1 MLCTPITPGAALRAE
16 SSAPKIFST
25 SIPMRRILVTAAL
38 PYSNG
43 SIHLGHLLEQIQ
55 TDVWV
60 RYQKLYG
67 NECYYVCAD
76 DAHGTAT
83 MLSAEEAGVSTE
95 DWIDRLREEHI
106 RDLRLFGVE
115 HENYYSTH
123 SPENESLTLGI
134 YKKLF
139 DSGAIFTDDV
149 SQLYDSSKELFLADR
164 YVRGKCPRCGAEDQP
179 GDNCDVCGATYA
191 ATDLIDPRSVLSD
204 TQPVLKSS
212 THYFFDLAQFAD
224 FLREWTTSGTVR
236 DDVSNKLNEWLDAGL
251 KPWDI
256 SRDAPYFGFR
266 IPGTSNKYFY
276 VWLDAP
282 IGYMASFLN
291 WCKESSVE
299 FDDFWQL
306 HRETELH
313 HFIGKDIINFHAL
326 FWPAVLK
333 RSGHRTPTRIH
344 VHGFITVD
352 GEKMSKSKGTF
363 INAATY
369 GEFLDPETLRYYY
382 AARLTPTIND
392 IDFSFADFVARVNS
406 DLVGKLVNIPSRCA
420 NFLAR
425 GFDSRLATELSE
437 PALFDEFAQLKSTI
451 ERLYE
456 LGDTA
461 QVVREVML
469 LADKANQYIA
479 ANAPWELA
487 KQGSKERE
495 LQNTCTLAINL
506 FRSLCVYLKPIVP
519 QLVQRSE
526 EFLNSGQ
533 LGWNDVDKPLLD
545 HKLGEFKRLMNRVE
559 QKQIDKLIEA
569 SKDTS
574 TPETEPMPDIIS
586 IEDFQKIDLRVAK
599 VLDAK
604 LVEGADS
611 LLELKL
617 LVGTEERS
625 VFAGIRSAYKPE
637 DLVGRNVVVVAN
649 LKPRK
654 MRFGT
659 SEGMVLAAGPG
670 GSDIFLVSPDKGAQT
685 GMEVR

>member
-1 MLCTPITPGAALRAE
+1 
-16 SSAPKIFST
+16 
-25 SIPMRRILVTAAL
+25 MRRILVTAAL

-55 TDVWV
+55 TDIWV
-60 RYQKLYG
+60 RYQKLRG

-95 DWIDRLREEHI
+95 DWIARLREEHI
-106 RDLRLFGVE
+106 RDLNSFGVE

-123 SPENESLTLGI
+123 SPENEQLTLEI
-134 YKKLF
+134 YSKLLE
-139 DSGAIFTDDV
+139 SGSIFTDEV

-191 ATDLIDPRSVLSD
+191 ATDLIDPRSVHSD
-204 TQPVLKSS
+204 TKPVLKSS
-212 THYFFDLAQFAD
+212 THYFFDLAQFTS
-224 FLREWTTSGTVR
+224 FLKEWTTSGTVR
-236 DDVSNKLNEWLDAGL
+236 EDVSNKLNEWLDSEL
-251 KPWDI
+251 KPWDV
-256 SRDAPYFGFR
+256 SRDAPYFGFQ
-266 IPGTSNKYFY
+266 IPNTSNKYFY
-276 VWLDAP
+276 VWMDAP
-282 IGYMASFLN
+282 IGYMASFKN
-291 WCKESSVE
+291 WCKKSGVE
-299 FDDFWQL
+299 FDDFWKPDND
-306 HRETELH
+306 TELH
-313 HFIGKDIINFHAL
+313 HFIGKDIVNFHAL

-333 RSGHRTPTRIH
+333 CSEHRIPTRIH
-344 VHGFITVD
+344 VHGYITVD

-363 INAATY
+363 IQAATY
-369 GEFLDPETLRYYY
+369 AEHLDPETLRYYY

-392 IDFSFADFVARVNS
+392 IDFSFADFTARVNS

-425 GFDSRLATELSE
+425 GFDSRLSAEISE
-437 PALFDEFAQLKSTI
+437 PALFQEFADRKSTV
-451 ERLYE
+451 EQLYE

-461 QVVREVML
+461 QAVREIMS

-479 ANAPWELA
+479 SNAPWELA
-487 KQGSKERE
+487 KQEGKETE

-519 QLVQRSE
+519 RLVQRSE
-526 EFLNSGQ
+526 EFLNSGP
-533 LGWNDVDKPLLD
+533 LDWNDVDRPLLN
-545 HKLGEFKRLMNRVE
+545 HRLGKFMRLMNRVD

-569 SKDTS
+569 SK
-574 TPETEPMPDIIS
+574 ETTAGEPKAEVDQIT
-586 IEDFQKIDLRVAK
+586 IEEFQKIDLRVAK
-599 VLDAK
+599 VIDAS
-604 LVEGADS
+604 LVAGADS

-617 LVGTEERS
+617 QVGEDERV

-637 DLVGRNVVVVAN
+637 QLKGRDVVVVAN

-670 GSDIFLVSPDKGAQT
+670 GEDIFLVSPDEGAKS

>member
-1 MLCTPITPGAALRAE
+1 
-16 SSAPKIFST
+16 
-25 SIPMRRILVTAAL
+25 MRRILVTAAL

-55 TDVWV
+55 TDIWV

-95 DWIDRLREEHI
+95 VWIDRLREEHI
-106 RDLRLFGVE
+106 RDLKLFGVE

-123 SPENESLTLGI
+123 SSENECLTLEI
-134 YKKLF
+134 YKKLY
-139 DSGAIFTDDV
+139 DNGAIFTDDV
-149 SQLYDSSKELFLADR
+149 SQLYDSSKEIFLADR
-164 YVRGKCPRCGAEDQP
+164 YVRGKCPRCGADDQP

-191 ATDLIDPRSVLSD
+191 ATDLIDPRSVHSD
-204 TQPVLKSS
+204 TKPVLKSS
-212 THYFFDLAQFAD
+212 THYFFDLD
-224 FLREWTTSGTVR
+224 KYSSFLRDWTTSGTVR
-236 DDVSNKLNEWLDAGL
+236 EDVSNKLKEWLDSGL

-266 IPGTSNKYFY
+266 IPDTSNKYFY

-282 IGYMASFLN
+282 IGYMASFKN
-291 WCKESSVE
+291 WCRESDVD
-299 FDDFWQL
+299 FDDFWQ
-306 HRETELH
+306 RDKDTELH
-313 HFIGKDIINFHAL
+313 HFIGKDIVNFHAL
-326 FWPAVLK
+326 FWPAVLEC
-333 RSGHRTPTRIH
+333 SGHRTPTRIH
-344 VHGFITVD
+344 VHGYITVD

-392 IDFSFADFVARVNS
+392 IDFSFSDFVARVNS

-425 GFDSRLATELSE
+425 GFDSQLASELSE
-437 PALFDEFAQLKSTI
+437 PALFEEFAQSKSKI
-451 ERLYE
+451 EQLYE

-461 QVVREVML
+461 QVVREVMS

-487 KQGSKERE
+487 KQEGKERE

-519 QLVQRSE
+519 LLVQRSE

-533 LGWNDVDKPLLD
+533 LDWNDVDKPLLD
-545 HKLGEFKRLMNRVE
+545 HKLGKFKRLMNRVD

-574 TPETEPMPDIIS
+574 TPEPEPMPDVIS

-625 VFAGIRSAYKPE
+625 VFAGIRAAYKPE
-637 DLVGRNVVVVAN
+637 ELVGRDVVVVAN

>member
-1 MLCTPITPGAALRAE
+1 
-16 SSAPKIFST
+16 
-25 SIPMRRILVTAAL
+25 MRRILVTAAL

-55 TDVWV
+55 TDIWV

-95 DWIDRLREEHI
+95 DWISRLREEHI
-106 RDLRLFGVE
+106 RDLQAFGVE

-123 SPENESLTLGI
+123 SPENEKLTQEI
-134 YKKLF
+134 YLKLF
-139 DSGAIFTDDV
+139 ENGAIFTDEV
-149 SQLYDSSKELFLADR
+149 SQLYDASKELFLADR

-179 GDNCDVCGATYA
+179 GDNCDMCGATYA
-191 ATDLIDPRSVLSD
+191 ATDLIEPRSVLSD
-204 TQPVLKSS
+204 SQPVLKSS
-212 THYFFDLAQFAD
+212 THYFFDLAQFAS
-224 FLREWTTSGTVR
+224 FLSEWTTSGTVR
-236 DDVSNKLNEWLDAGL
+236 EDVSNKLKEWLESGL

-256 SRDAPYFGFR
+256 SRDAPYFGFQ
-266 IPGTSNKYFY
+266 IPETSNKYFY

-282 IGYMASFLN
+282 IGYMASFRN
-291 WCKESSVE
+291 WCDQSGVA
-299 FDDFWQL
+299 FDDYWKPGND
-306 HRETELH
+306 TEVH
-313 HFIGKDIINFHAL
+313 HFIGKDIVNFHAL

-333 RSGHRTPTRIH
+333 CSGFRTPTRIH
-344 VHGFITVD
+344 VHGYITVD

-363 INAATY
+363 IKAETY
-369 GEFLDPETLRYYY
+369 SEFLDPETLRYYY

-392 IDFSFADFVARVNS
+392 IDFSFADFLARVNS

-425 GFDSRLATELSE
+425 GFDSQLSTELSE
-437 PALFDEFAQLKSTI
+437 PSLFEEFAASKASI
-451 ERLYE
+451 EQLYE

-461 QVVREVML
+461 QVVRAVMS

-479 ANAPWELA
+479 SNPPWELA
-487 KQGSKERE
+487 KQEGKEQE

-506 FRSLCVYLKPIVP
+506 FRTLCVYLKPIVP
-519 QLVQRSE
+519 KLVERSE
-526 EFLNSGQ
+526 QFLNSEP
-533 LGWNDVDKPLLD
+533 LTWNDVDKPLLD
-545 HKLGEFKRLMNRVE
+545 HRVGKFKRLMNRID
-559 QKQIDKLIEA
+559 QKRIDKLIEA
-569 SKDTS
+569 SKETS
-574 TPETEPMPDIIS
+574 AIEPESDEDQLT
-586 IEDFQKIDLRVAK
+586 IEDFQKIDLRVAEI
-599 VLDAK
+599 LDARY
-604 LVEGADS
+604 VDGADT

-617 LVGTEERS
+617 KVGTGERV
-625 VFAGIRSAYKPE
+625 VFAGIRSAYDPE
-637 DLVGRNVVVVAN
+637 KLKGRHVVVVAN

-670 GSDIFLVSPDKGAQT
+670 GTDIFLVSPDEGALS

>member
-1 MLCTPITPGAALRAE
+1 
-16 SSAPKIFST
+16 
-25 SIPMRRILVTAAL
+25 MRRILVTAAL

-55 TDVWV
+55 TDIWV
-60 RYQKLYG
+60 RFQKLYG
-67 NECYYVCAD
+67 NECYYFCAD

-83 MLSAEEAGVSTE
+83 MLSAEEAGVSKE
-95 DWIDRLREEHI
+95 EWISRLREEHI
-106 RDLRLFGVE
+106 KDLQAFGVD

-123 SPENESLTLGI
+123 SPENEKLTQEI
-134 YKKLF
+134 YLKLLEN
-139 DSGAIFTDDV
+139 GAIFTDEV

-179 GDNCDVCGATYA
+179 GDNCDMCGATYA
-191 ATDLIDPRSVLSD
+191 ATDLIEPRSVHSD
-204 TQPVLKSS
+204 SKPVLKSS
-212 THYFFDLAQFAD
+212 THYFFDLAQFTS

-236 DDVSNKLNEWLDAGL
+236 EDVSNKLKEWLESGL

-256 SRDAPYFGFR
+256 SRDAPYFGFQ
-266 IPGTSNKYFY
+266 IPETSNKYFY

-282 IGYMASFLN
+282 IGYMASFRN
-291 WCKESSVE
+291 WCDRSGVE
-299 FDDFWQL
+299 FDDFWKPGND
-306 HRETELH
+306 TEVH
-313 HFIGKDIINFHAL
+313 HFIGKDIVNFHAL

-333 RSGHRTPTRIH
+333 CSGFRTPTRIH
-344 VHGFITVD
+344 VHGYITVD

-363 INAATY
+363 IKAETY
-369 GEFLDPETLRYYY
+369 SEFLDPETLRYYY

-392 IDFSFADFVARVNS
+392 IDFSFADFLARVNS

-425 GFDSRLATELSE
+425 GFDSQLSTELSE
-437 PALFDEFAQLKSTI
+437 PSLFEEFAASKASI
-451 ERLYE
+451 EQLYE

-461 QVVREVML
+461 QVVRAVMS

-479 ANAPWELA
+479 SNPPWELA
-487 KQGSKERE
+487 KQEGKEQE

-506 FRSLCVYLKPIVP
+506 FRTLCVYLKPIVP
-519 QLVQRSE
+519 MLVERSE
-526 EFLNSGQ
+526 QFLNSEP
-533 LGWNDVDKPLLD
+533 LTWNDVDEPLLD
-545 HKLGEFKRLMNRVE
+545 HRLGKFKRLMNRID

-569 SKDTS
+569 SKETS
-574 TPETEPMPDIIS
+574 AIEPESDEDQIT
-586 IEDFQKIDLRVAK
+586 IEDFQKIDLRVAEI
-599 VLDAK
+599 LDARF
-604 LVEGADS
+604 VDGADS

-617 LVGTEERS
+617 KVGTGERI
-625 VFAGIRSAYKPE
+625 VFAGIRTAYDPE
-637 DLVGRNVVVVAN
+637 KLKGRHVVVVAN

-670 GSDIFLVSPDKGAQT
+670 GSDIFLVSPDDGALS